1 MPAITPKWLAGFQ
14 TNLVHLAQE
23 DYLAAGAE
31 LQYTEVATVLPVTT
45 GHTVLT
51 WLLDTA
57 QIERTGKF
65 AGKFNYRDLVS
76 QKLEFDVGAAQDAF
90 KLHRFQIEDTEQGP
104 VSMSLA
110 AERAS
115 SWGAWMA
122 YWPQVETTQG
132 LVLGNTDAYPCYDGL
147 PLFHGSHPINP
158 ARSGSPTFSNL
169 WTTGSG
175 PGLLPIHTSGTGAVS
190 QEQAIRNLAK
200 GAAYIRSIKSSNGVT
215 PRRLRLKKIVTG
227 PELHAAAVAATQS
240 KIVASTSGTGNAQG
254 GTADVEAFIRS
265 TGLADPIQFDELTDA
280 KFATDYILIAEV
292 IGKRRLGPFVYA
304 EREAFRM
311 TQYTPLDTNQLGNI
325 QEFQWNLL
333 GRNSLIAGHP
343 YLAFYC
349 KGVA

>member
-1 MPAITPKWLAGFQ
+1 
-14 TNLVHLAQE
+14 
-23 DYLAAGAE
+23 
-31 LQYTEVATVLPVTT
+31 
-45 GHTVLT
+45 
-51 WLLDTA
+51 
-57 QIERTGKF
+57 
-65 AGKFNYRDLVS
+65 
-76 QKLEFDVGAAQDAF
+76 
-90 KLHRFQIEDTEQGP
+90 
-104 VSMSLA
+104 
-110 AERAS
+110 
-115 SWGAWMA
+115 
-122 YWPQVETTQG
+122 
-132 LVLGNTDAYPCYDGL
+132 
-147 PLFHGSHPINP
+147 
-158 ARSGSPTFSNL
+158 
-169 WTTGSG
+169 
-175 PGLLPIHTSGTGAVS
+175 LPIHTSGTGAVS

-254 GTADVEAFIRS
+254 GTADVEAVIRS